1 MGLARLAPP
10 PQTPRCNGRALR
22 MPGPRKPLGQAHIH
36 THTHTPTPALAVKL
50 WQALVSKGV
59 RGSTSFDLKCKE
71 GGIGRA
77 GGLEG
82 SCLLGGDPA

>member
-10 PQTPRCNGRALR
+10 PQTPRCNGRAWR
-22 MPGPRKPLGQAHIH
+22 MPGPRKPLGQAP
-36 THTHTPTPALAVKL
+36 TPTPALAVKL
-50 WQALVSKGV
+50 WQALVRKGV